1 MGQKNHWNELDE
13 YVRRMK
19 KFKLFENL
27 ANFSLPPAPMRK
39 RDGFYTSLVKGKN
52 KLDDNYAHEM
62 FDKVS
67 SNIKDAQKYS
77 GESTYS
83 SLSDVKYG
91 GALNPLSNINYG
103 DASSIDNITYGDTNN
118 VYFPEIAIDSISDNY
133 SNRFDTSPIQDKSI
147 DDLVS
152 PYTVELN
159 GYDQYNDSLTYEQLD
174 VPDSIYVLD
183 DLIKETKS
191 KSKLENE
198 INESLYGTDK
208 PFYEFG
214 VKEKE
219 IDIPYDNS
227 LSLSEYLET
236 PKYEDGMI
244 GGDYESGEEVGYDAG
259 TEDGGEGGE

>member
-39 RDGFYTSLVKGKN
+39 RDGLYTSFVKGMD

-62 FDKVS
+62 FDKVN
-67 SNIKDAQKYS
+67 SNITDAQEYS
-77 GESTYS
+77 GESTYGS
-83 SLSDVKYG
+83 SSDVKYG
-91 GALNPLSNINYG
+91 DASNPLSNITYG

-118 VYFPEIAIDSISDNY
+118 VYFPEITIESISDNY
-133 SNRFDTSPIQDKSI
+133 SNRFATSPIQDKSI
-147 DDLVS
+147 DDVVS
-152 PYTVELN
+152 PYSVELS
-159 GYDQYNDSLTYEQLD
+159 GYDQYNDPLTYEPLD

-183 DLIKETKS
+183 DLITETKN
-191 KSKLENE
+191 KSDLEKE

-214 VKEKE
+214 VKEEE
-219 IDIPYDNS
+219 ITYDNS

-236 PKYEDGMI
+236 PGYEDGMI
-244 GGDYESGEEVGYDAG
+244 GGDYELGEEVGYDAG
-259 TEDGGEGGE
+259 TEGEGGDGGE